1 MRIEMVNDIY
11 TKMKEISDTLDELSS
26 QVNDLAICFKV
37 DRDVEEMMNE
47 NSIEKQ
53 KVLNELNMILENGLN
68 PDDVYGKSKLRDI
81 MNSIILRYPE

>member
-1 MRIEMVNDIY
+1 MKIEMVNDIY

-26 QVNDLAICFKV
+26 QINDLAICFKV

-68 PDDVYGKSKLRDI
+68 SDDVYGKSKLRDI